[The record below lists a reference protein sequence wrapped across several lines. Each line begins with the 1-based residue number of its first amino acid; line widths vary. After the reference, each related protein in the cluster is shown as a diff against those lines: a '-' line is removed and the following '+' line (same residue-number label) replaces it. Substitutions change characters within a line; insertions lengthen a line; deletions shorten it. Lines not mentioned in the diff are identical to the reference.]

1 MRRAADGI
9 ATKSTGCRLHR
20 MWGFPEI
27 FRAVTEPV
35 VPAVL
40 DANEVVNLVFALV
53 CGGILFALNRKEP
66 LPRLPWFYAGLFA
79 LLGNY
84 VFTIVE
90 GLYGP
95 DFFNLLQHLCLAI
108 AGIFFALGF
117 RNKVV
122 ERESRPPQA
131 GP

>member
-1 MRRAADGI
+1 MSWTATGI
-9 ATKSTGCRLHR
+9 AAKSTGCKLPQ

-27 FRAVTEPV
+27 IRAATTQV
-35 VPAVL
+35 VPAVI
-40 DANEVVNLVFALV
+40 DANEVVTLVFTLV

-66 LPRLPWFYAGLFA
+66 LPRLPWFYAALFA

-90 GLYGP
+90 GIYGA
-95 DFFNLLQHLCLAI
+95 DFFNFLQHLCLAL

-117 RNKVV
+117 RKQAV
-122 ERESRPPQA
+122 ERASRPPQA